1 MSEAYLQPA
10 LARCRDN
17 ITALMKAGEPFGA
30 VEDLIERSAELTED
44 SKAALWLFAFSR
56 RERGEQMRVVE
67 AQLAAVR

>member
-1 MSEAYLQPA
+1 VSEAYLQPA
-10 LARCRDN
+10 LARCRDS